1 MGAVVHPFPF
11 SLEGRVAEMIVGGAP
26 WPLSIAFISLYQVIC
41 DHTLVGKVDNGVRC
55 AEEAMI
61 DRASVTKGIPGL
73 ALCGTTP
80 LCSDG
85 GVLVGVV
92 CGLPM
97 ASFGEISSWVEPLCD
112 AESPLCL
119 RHRRLFQSRRLLLG
133 LR

>member
-73 ALCGTTP
+73 ALCGTMP
-80 LCSDG
+80 RCSNG
-85 GVLVGVV
+85 GVIVGVV
-92 CGLPM
+92 CGLPWLPL
-97 ASFGEISSWVEPLCD
+97 AIPRETPSRVELLCD
-112 AESPLCL
+112 AESLPFLQ
-119 RHRRLFQSRRLLLG
+119 RWF
-133 LR
+133 